1 MPYATQQDFI
11 NAFQEREAIMLTN
24 LDRPNAIA
32 VDSAPLNKALA
43 DASALIDD
51 YCGQRYLLP
60 LSPLPVT
67 VNRYCLDIARYMLDR
82 IRSREDVRLRYE
94 DAIKFLEK
102 VAKGLVSLG
111 ANAAGVGVSASL
123 PSNSAAGA
131 RTCVQPPIDMGGYDY
146 RGY

>member
-1 MPYATQQDFI
+1 MPYATQQDFVD
-11 NAFQEREAIMLTN
+11 AFQEREAIMLTN
-24 LDRPNAIA
+24 LDRPSAIA
-32 VDSAPLNKALA
+32 VDPVPLIKALA

-131 RTCVQPPIDMGGYDY
+131 RSYVETSIDLNGYDY

>member
-1 MPYATQQDFI
+1 MLYATQQDFI

-24 LDRPNAIA
+24 LDAPNATA
-32 VDSAPLNKALA
+32 VNPVPLAKALA
-43 DASALIDD
+43 DASALVDD

-60 LSPLPVT
+60 LNPLPVT

-111 ANAAGVGVSASL
+111 ADAVGVGVGAVL
-123 PSNSAAGA
+123 PSSSALGA
-131 RTCVQPPIDMGGYDY
+131 RSCAEPAINLEGY
-146 RGY
+146 